1 MTLTNQTGPHVTSET
16 PMVPMNAMD
25 TLWFQVSGTI
35 CNIQCEHCFISCS
48 PRNHN
53 HEMMS
58 RAEIKRYLDE
68 SKSLGV
74 KEYYFTGGEPF
85 LNKEIW
91 GILEDTLAIGPANVL
106 TNGMLIKEDWAQRL
120 AELRDASEYSLDIRI
135 SLDSF
140 EEEGNDRIRGK
151 GVFRRAIEGMK
162 NLAAHGFVPIITAVA
177 VWDPQQDERVRRE
190 FINLLASIG
199 IPRPRLKILPVL
211 HIGAEAERTHG
222 YHEADYLSTTDFC
235 PDLGYGAEVLQC
247 SSCRMV
253 TSKGVYVCPILV
265 EEDTAR
271 MGDTIAESLRPF
283 PLVYQACHTC
293 WVEGL
298 SCKTG

>member
-1 MTLTNQTGPHVTSET
+1 MTTMLSTKPLVTAGT
-16 PMVPMNAMD
+16 PTVPMNAMD

-58 RAEIKRYLDE
+58 RAMIKRYLDE

-91 GILEDTLAIGPANVL
+91 DILEDTLAIGPANVL
-106 TNGMLIKEDWAQRL
+106 TNGMLIKVDWAKHL

-151 GVFRRAIEGMK
+151 GVFRRAVEGMK
-162 NLAAHGFVPIITAVA
+162 NLAANGFVPIITAVA
-177 VWDPQQDERVRRE
+177 VWDPQHDERVRRE
-190 FINLLASIG
+190 FIELLASIG
-199 IPRPRLKILPVL
+199 ITRPRLKVLPVL
-211 HIGAEAERTHG
+211 HIGAEVERSCG
-222 YHEADYLSTTDFC
+222 YEASDFLSKEDFR
-235 PDLGYGAEVLQC
+235 PDLGYGPEILQC

-253 TSKGVYVCPILV
+253 TSKGVYVCPILI
-265 EEDTAR
+265 EEETAR
-271 MGDTIAESLRPF
+271 MGDNIAESLRPF
-283 PLVYQACHTC
+283 PLAYQACHTC
-293 WVEGL
+293 WVDGL
-298 SCKTG
+298 SCRTG